1 MKNCIKKLVSSLL
14 TLIMLLSLL
23 PASTLAAD
31 TETVAITVSTDETRG
46 TVNGGGTYAIG
57 ETVTL
62 TATAKDGYIFDGWY
76 EDGIKLY
83 LPKGTFIAERDRIL
97 EARFKIAVKA
107 ANAEITFPV
116 GGEQPDLTV
125 ESSEPEKYSVTL
137 GYWYEYW
144 GSYTHLDADDTFE
157 AGKKYALRMEFAAK
171 EGYAFDNASF
181 TVNNESTTS
190 YGGPTH
196 RQLQVIAQLRQA
208 AGGLFGGGV
217 PD

>member
-31 TETVAITVSTDETRG
+31 TDTVAITVSTDETRG
-46 TVNGGGTYAIG
+46 TVTGGGTYAIG
-57 ETVTL
+57 DTVTL

-107 ANAEITFPV
+107 ANGRKALLFTAFLSGVTAVSGALNCGKSHFVSPLANCGLTHGKSRPISPL
-116 GGEQPDLTV
+116 DLPNPQALNLTAHLPASLINGAVTV
-125 ESSEPEKYSVTL
+125 LT
-137 GYWYEYW
+137 
-144 GSYTHLDADDTFE
+144 
-157 AGKKYALRMEFAAK
+157 ALTERVLK
-171 EGYAFDNASF
+171 NR
-181 TVNNESTTS
+181 V
-190 YGGPTH
+190 
-196 RQLQVIAQLRQA
+196 L
-208 AGGLFGGGV
+208 
-217 PD
+217 